1 MIWKDIPNTHYEIS
15 DNGVVRNKKTGYVRK
30 AQLGNTSKYLLIPIK
45 NNEGKIKNH
54 LLHRLIAQI
63 FIPNPENKP
72 QVNHKNGIKTDN
84 RIENLEWCTASENN
98 LHARRNGLNKHKPL
112 HFKGK
117 FGFEH
122 NRSKAVRI
130 IETGEIFGSQS
141 EAARKLNIDNT
152 SVSWSIKYKKS
163 IFGKHFELVK

>member
-15 DNGVVRNKKTGYVRK
+15 DSGVVRNKKTGYVRK

-54 LLHRLIAQI
+54 LVHRLIAEA
-63 FIPNPENKP
+63 FIPNLENKP
-72 QVNHKNGIKTDN
+72 QVNHINGIKTDN
-84 RIENLEWCTASENN
+84 RIKNLEWVTRSENAI
-98 LHARRNGLNKHKPL
+98 HARRTGLNKHQPL
-112 HFKGK
+112 HWKGR

-122 NRSKAVRI
+122 NRSKAVRV

-141 EAARKLNIDNT
+141 EAARNLNMDIS
-152 SVSWSIKYKKS
+152 SVSWSIKYKKP